1 MRTQLANLSKK
12 TEELK
17 ATSSCLDETWESIQF
32 HHIQRN
38 TALECRLEDVRTQP
52 QPVADRQLE
61 EINADLEKTVKSLR
75 AELKELHG
83 GNVSSN
89 KRDSPLEAALEEA
102 AHLRDKNEE
111 QSQELQRLRADRH
124 VQSRKQ
130 DELKAEIEWLTKE
143 LQEAKDSLKEE
154 TGKRIALEQARDGF
168 MAAYAV
174 LSGTR
179 TGPLG
184 KAGDKSHAPSV
195 E

>member
-12 TEELK
+12 TDELK
-17 ATSSCLDETWESIQF
+17 ATSSCLDETWESIQS

-38 TALECRLEDVRTQP
+38 TALECRLEDVSTQP
-52 QPVADRQLE
+52 QPVADGQLE

-83 GNVSSN
+83 GNAS
-89 KRDSPLEAALEEA
+89 RDSTLEATLEEA
-102 AHLRDKNEE
+102 AHLRAKNEE
-111 QSQELQRLRADRH
+111 QFQELQRLRADRH
-124 VQSRKQ
+124 AQSRKQ
-130 DELKAEIEWLTKE
+130 DESKAEIEWLTKE
-143 LQEAKDSLKEE
+143 LQEAKESLKEE